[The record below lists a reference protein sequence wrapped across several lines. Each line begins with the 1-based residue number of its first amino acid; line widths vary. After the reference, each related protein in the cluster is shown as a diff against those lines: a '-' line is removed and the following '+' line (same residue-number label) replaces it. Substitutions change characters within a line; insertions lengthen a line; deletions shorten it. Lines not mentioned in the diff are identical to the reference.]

1 MTNPNLRISLRSAT
15 PRISRCTDLYDE
27 AGKDSISV
35 DTVKRARRALK
46 DELTSSSRIAGTR
59 DWGIRGWGR
68 TRKQRTQA
76 QTLRPW
82 WRHCEQN
89 RRATSVLA
97 RLHGCHELFYI

>member
-46 DELTSSSRIAGTR
+46 DELNIVVEDRRDAGL
-59 DWGIRGWGR
+59 GY
-68 TRKQRTQA
+68 
-76 QTLRPW
+76 W
-82 WRHCEQN
+82 WVWPDKKTKDAAADIEVMVE
-89 RRATSVLA
+89 AL
-97 RLHGCHELFYI
+97 